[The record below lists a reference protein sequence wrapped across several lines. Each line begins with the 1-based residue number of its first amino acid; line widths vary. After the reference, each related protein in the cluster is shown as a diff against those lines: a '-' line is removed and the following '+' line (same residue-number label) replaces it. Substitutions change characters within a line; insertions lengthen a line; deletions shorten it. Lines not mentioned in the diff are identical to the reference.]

1 MHSANIGNGIFIL
14 IIPAIMT
21 MELKHI
27 FSPAYELYEFNQFYV
42 YTTNILLQ
50 KYKFK
55 KSDTRN
61 A

>member
-1 MHSANIGNGIFIL
+1 MHSANIGNDIFIL

-27 FSPAYELYEFNQFYV
+27 FSPATSYMNLIDLFTRQIYYCR
-42 YTTNILLQ
+42 NI
-50 KYKFK
+50 KIK
-55 KSDTRN
+55 KSNTRN